1 MSSPAEFARGL
12 LRRARDDAYV
22 VDQLAR
28 DSAAPDWI
36 IGFHAQQAVEKAL
49 KAALAAAGVQFPRT
63 HNIAMLLAL
72 LEQAGIEPPENCAG
86 LERLTPFGVAA
97 RYEGSLDRSFTLER
111 IEIRAEI
118 TAVLAWG
125 QATLGALLG
134 PEAGPR

>member
-22 VDQLAR
+22 VEQLAR

-36 IGFHAQQAVEKAL
+36 IGFHAQQAVERAL
-49 KAALAAAGVQFPRT
+49 KAVLAAAGVQFPRT

-72 LEQAGIEPPENCAG
+72 LEQAAIQSPENCAG

-97 RYEGSLDRSFTLER
+97 RYEGALDQSFMLKR
-111 IEIRAEI
+111 NEIRAEV
-118 TAVLAWG
+118 TAVLAWC
-125 QATLGALLG
+125 QATLDVLLG
-134 PEAGPR
+134 PQAEPR

>member
-22 VDQLAR
+22 VEQLAR

-49 KAALAAAGVQFPRT
+49 KAVLAAAGVQFPRT

-72 LEQAGIEPPENCAG
+72 LQQNGIQAPDQDVF

-97 RYEGSLDRSFTLER
+97 RYDRELDQSFSLNRERTRLE
-111 IEIRAEI
+111 I
-118 TAVLAWG
+118 L
-125 QATLGALLG
+125 ALLDWA
-134 PEAGPR
+134 EAMLSNAKNGSAGSP